1 MRGGIQICYPHV
13 ILYCGSLDQ
22 HRFARE
28 KIWMNQKKNHL
39 HAVSRLKAVNEEEDQ
54 GKRAERSW
62 DVGFTLGILFFV
74 CSSHDIIFINYDSD
88 DAVVCKPWEGEF
100 RGR

>member
-39 HAVSRLKAVNEEEDQ
+39 HAVSWLKAVNEEEDQ
-54 GKRAERSW
+54 GKKSRKKLGCWVHFR
-62 DVGFTLGILFFV
+62 DYFFCLLFTRYNF
-74 CSSHDIIFINYDSD
+74 H
-88 DAVVCKPWEGEF
+88 
-100 RGR
+100 

>member
-28 KIWMNQKKNHL
+28 KIWVIDDNLPTRVHK
-39 HAVSRLKAVNEEEDQ
+39 
-54 GKRAERSW
+54 
-62 DVGFTLGILFFV
+62 
-74 CSSHDIIFINYDSD
+74 IIIS
-88 DAVVCKPWEGEF
+88 
-100 RGR
+100 